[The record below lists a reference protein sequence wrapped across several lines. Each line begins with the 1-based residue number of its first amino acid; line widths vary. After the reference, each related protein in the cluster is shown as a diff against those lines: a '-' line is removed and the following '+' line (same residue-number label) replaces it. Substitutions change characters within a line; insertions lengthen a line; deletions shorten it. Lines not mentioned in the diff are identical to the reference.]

1 MGLSSRGKTKINKS
15 QYLPS
20 KIHNLLCLK
29 FKTNVAKINFQKF
42 ELSYLKQESVFW
54 IPTHATAYI
63 FLIYRYFLKFHV
75 LVTKQKKKKS
85 SNRNLKY

>member
-54 IPTHATAYI
+54 IPTHTTAYI
-63 FLIYRYFLKFHV
+63 FLNIQV
-75 LVTKQKKKKS
+75 LFKISCFSYKAKKEKIK
-85 SNRNLKY
+85 

>member
-63 FLIYRYFLKFHV
+63 FF
-75 LVTKQKKKKS
+75 
-85 SNRNLKY
+85 